1 MTLATPQFG
10 ILNID
15 KPSDITSHDVVA
27 RVRRATKIKK
37 IGHAGTLDPLAT
49 GVLVLC
55 LGKAT
60 RLSEYAMSHT
70 KVYEAQIHLGVE
82 TDTYDGEGQIT
93 STNPATV
100 SQEAFEAV
108 LPQFSGDIEQ
118 LPPMYSAI
126 KKGGKKLYELARKGE
141 TVEIEPRPVTIESL
155 TIRNWKFPYVDVQ
168 VICSAGTYI
177 RSLAHD
183 IGQLLGVGGHL
194 SALRR
199 TASGNFRVENAVSLD
214 TLHAAIERDEW
225 QHYLLS
231 PDLAIADMPSVTLTQ
246 EQSDTVRQGG
256 FVELTVNSTGLIGAF
271 DPAGQLIAIMELR
284 QHPTVWKPVKVFH

>member
-1 MTLATPQFG
+1 MTQSTPNFG
-10 ILNID
+10 LLNID
-15 KPSDITSHDVVA
+15 KPSGVTSHDVVA
-27 RVRRATKIKK
+27 IVRRATKIKK

-60 RLSEYAMSHT
+60 RLSAYAMSHT

-82 TDTYDGEGQIT
+82 TETYDAEGQIT
-93 STNPATV
+93 TTNSASI
-100 SQEAFEAV
+100 SQAEFEAV
-108 LPQFSGDIEQ
+108 LTQFLGDIDQ

-141 TVEIEPRPVTIESL
+141 TIEVEPRPVTIESL
-155 TIRNWKFPYVDVQ
+155 TIQHWEFPYVDLEI
-168 VICSAGTYI
+168 ICSPGTYI
-177 RSLAHD
+177 RSFAHD

-214 TLHAAIERDEW
+214 TLRTAIERDEW
-225 QHYLLS
+225 QQYLLS
-231 PDLAIADMPSVTLTQ
+231 PDLAIVDMPSVNLTQ
-246 EQSDTVRQGG
+246 EQSDIIRQGG
-256 FVELTVNSTGLIGAF
+256 FIELVGDTTEQIGAF
-271 DPAGQLIAIMELR
+271 DPAGQLVAIMALR
-284 QHPTVWKPVKVFH
+284 QYPNIWKPVKVFH